1 MKQEK
6 KKQLLK
12 KALEYHHGGDLH
24 SADDIYLEILKHDEN
39 DFDDGINATDGN
51 DELDQA
57 DTMVVVGGY
66 RFKLP
71 REHYMKWRDEIRADV
86 GFEESDVNA
95 EIQRRL
101 GF

>member
-1 MKQEK
+1 
-6 KKQLLK
+6 
-12 KALEYHHGGDLH
+12 
-24 SADDIYLEILKHDEN
+24 
-39 DFDDGINATDGN
+39 
-51 DELDQA
+51 
-57 DTMVVVGGY
+57 MVVVGGY

>member
-1 MKQEK
+1 M
-6 KKQLLK
+6 
-12 KALEYHHGGDLH
+12 EY
-24 SADDIYLEILKHDEN
+24 EE
-39 DFDDGINATDGN
+39 DFEDGINATDGS